1 MERPVWFWCFPSAR
15 NEKIWLKEK
24 RANDSTSSIVL
35 QELTQVLTSFNQSLL
50 PSPYVGSF
58 WAWWSRNMSSRG
70 TETRTSF
77 LSCFD
82 NIWRTL
88 YIERAPALHH
98 YSFFFFF
105 RLFFLSFFVYLF
117 FALFGCYSFFLQIRR
132 CLASFPLSWP
142 LGALHFFDGLCCKLH
157 SFFFIFKWK
166 KGSFFCIP
174 FLMERISEP
183 CAENQRLLYN
193 GS

>member
-1 MERPVWFWCFPSAR
+1 MERPVRFGCIPSAR

-35 QELTQVLTSFNQSLL
+35 QELTRVLTSFNQSLL

-82 NIWRTL
+82 NVWRTL
-88 YIERAPALHH
+88 YIYRESSSVVSLFLL
-98 YSFFFFF
+98 FFGCS
-105 RLFFLSFFVYLF
+105 FFLSL
-117 FALFGCYSFFLQIRR
+117 CTYSSPSLDAI
-132 CLASFPLSWP
+132 LLSY
-142 LGALHFFDGLCCKLH
+142 
-157 SFFFIFKWK
+157 
-166 KGSFFCIP
+166 
-174 FLMERISEP
+174 R
-183 CAENQRLLYN
+183 
-193 GS
+193 

>member
-1 MERPVWFWCFPSAR
+1 MERPVRFGCIPSAR

-35 QELTQVLTSFNQSLL
+35 QELTRVLTSFNQSLL

-82 NIWRTL
+82 NVWRTL
-88 YIERAPALHH
+88 YIERAPALYH
-98 YSFFFFF
+98 YSFFF
-105 RLFFLSFFVYLF
+105 LVVLSFFLCVLILRPLWMLF
-117 FALFGCYSFFLQIRR
+117 FFLTDKKMPSFFSIIMAIGCLTLLWWVMLQ
-132 CLASFPLSWP
+132 LA
-142 LGALHFFDGLCCKLH
+142 
-157 SFFFIFKWK
+157 FFFLHI
-166 KGSFFCIP
+166 
-174 FLMERISEP
+174 
-183 CAENQRLLYN
+183 
-193 GS
+193 

>member
-82 NIWRTL
+82 NVWRTL

-105 RLFFLSFFVYLF
+105 SFVLSFFLCVLILRPLWMLF
-117 FALFGCYSFFLQIRR
+117 FFLTDKKMPSFFSIIMAIGCLTFLWWVMLQV
-132 CLASFPLSWP
+132 A
-142 LGALHFFDGLCCKLH
+142 
-157 SFFFIFKWK
+157 FFFLHI
-166 KGSFFCIP
+166 
-174 FLMERISEP
+174 
-183 CAENQRLLYN
+183 
-193 GS
+193 